1 LVDFSGIGC
10 LIDITPGMRT
20 MPKNPGVAAMQWR
33 HAAMSLLLLLA
44 SCSQLPSTSSVMI
57 PPVPAG
63 GSRIWLYRNEGPY
76 ESHQTP
82 YFRLNDGQPAGISEP
97 NGVLYRD
104 VPPGHYIVSVD
115 SYGVPYPYQYANF
128 DIRAGQEIFIKVVS
142 MRERVGGDDTGIGLR
157 TIFYT
162 WLIPADAARGE
173 ISSIPFY
180 GGG

>member
-1 LVDFSGIGC
+1 
-10 LIDITPGMRT
+10 MRWRR
-20 MPKNPGVAAMQWR
+20 GAMT
-33 HAAMSLLLLLA
+33 LFLLLA
-44 SCSQLPSTSSVMI
+44 GCQLPSTGSVMI

-63 GSRIWLYRNEGPY
+63 ESRIWLYRNEGPY

-142 MRERVGGDDTGIGLR
+142 MRERVGGNGEGSFGLR

-162 WLIPADAARGE
+162 WLIPADAARPE
-173 ISSIPFY
+173 ISSISFY
-180 GGG
+180 GSS